1 MFRRIKI
8 DTTDYRIVFR
18 LLISEYL
25 TFALIIQNAKLEYGL
40 TLRSASKNLEQ
51 YSVRF
56 SREIGSLFHRN
67 ELFYLIERCQG
78 KNKHFSITFMH
89 LNRY

>member
-1 MFRRIKI
+1 MP
-8 DTTDYRIVFR
+8 
-18 LLISEYL
+18 
-25 TFALIIQNAKLEYGL
+25 KLENGL
-40 TLRSASKNLEQ
+40 RLRSASKNIEQ

-67 ELFYLIERCQG
+67 ELFYLIERFQG
-78 KNKHFSITFMH
+78 KNKHISITFML